1 MNWKRVWM
9 AMAASLGIATVAGMY
24 LFSQPGS
31 KDATIVAN
39 TAVICTVLVIGFIAF
54 CDSISDE

>member
-9 AMAASLGIATVAGMY
+9 AAAASAGIATVAGMY

-31 KDATIVAN
+31 KDATIVTN
-39 TAVICTVLVIGFIAF
+39 TAIICTVVVVGFIAF
-54 CDSISDE
+54 CDTISDE